1 MRAAELAETALNM
14 KNVSVDAEDF
24 WTTFEVIENGELGR
38 QDTRCSVEST
48 QLVRVS
54 FLRCIDLFYVREN
67 TYLQRRR

>member
-38 QDTRCSVEST
+38 QDARCSAELT
-48 QLVRVS
+48 LLVRVS
-54 FLRCIDLFYVREN
+54 FSVMY
-67 TYLQRRR
+67 